1 MFILKN
7 DPENLKTLFQL
18 DPDIT
23 FLNHGSYGACPS
35 PVFEDYQKWQVMIE
49 QHPVK
54 FMQDDIYQYLDE
66 SRSSL
71 GSYINCDKNDL
82 IYVPNPTHAVAN
94 IIKNVNL
101 DIGDEV
107 LSTDLEYGSCDRM
120 WFYEAEQKGFVYNR
134 SKVSLPII
142 DKESFCNDFWKNATE
157 KTKYIFISQI
167 TSSTGMILPIPEIV
181 LEAKSRGIKTIIDGA
196 HVPAHID
203 LDINNLDPDYYVG
216 ACHKWL
222 CCPKGVSFLYVKKD
236 QQENIQPQIMS
247 WGWGEEYE
255 EFKDSTQLKS
265 SSRFINIFQWQ
276 GTRDM
281 SAFLTVPKAIEFQE
295 KYDWDSVRNRCK
307 KMIID
312 ARNQI
317 STVTNLPKICPDD
330 WLGQMASFLFP
341 ADDVAELKNSLYND
355 YQIEIPAM
363 SYNGY
368 SALRISIQGYN
379 SEDEV
384 DYLVETLKKFI

>member
-1 MFILKN
+1 MKN
-7 DPENLKTLFQL
+7 DPENLKSLFQL

-23 FLNHGSYGACPS
+23 FLNHGSYGACPR

-71 GSYINCDKNDL
+71 GNYINCNKNDL

-94 IIKNVNL
+94 IIKKVNL

-120 WFYEAEQKGFVYNR
+120 WFYEAQQKGFIYNR

-203 LDINNLDPDYYVG
+203 LDINDFDPDYYVG

-295 KYDWDSVRNRCK
+295 KYDWDSVRNRRK

-312 ARNQI
+312 ARNKI

-341 ADDVAELKNSLYND
+341 ADDVAELKKSLYND

-368 SALRISIQGYN
+368 SALRISIQANN

>member
-1 MFILKN
+1 MKN

-23 FLNHGSYGACPS
+23 FLNHGSYGACPR

-203 LDINNLDPDYYVG
+203 LDINDLDPDYYVG

>member
-1 MFILKN
+1 MKN

-23 FLNHGSYGACPS
+23 FLNHGSYGACPR

>member
-1 MFILKN
+1 MKN

-23 FLNHGSYGACPS
+23 FLNHGSYGACPR

-71 GSYINCDKNDL
+71 GNYINCNKNDL

-120 WFYEAEQKGFVYNR
+120 WFYEAQQKGFIYNR

-142 DKESFCNDFWKNATE
+142 DNETFCNDFWKNATE

-341 ADDVAELKNSLYND
+341 ADDVAELKKSLYND

>member
-1 MFILKN
+1 MKN
-7 DPENLKTLFQL
+7 DPNNLKALFQL

-23 FLNHGSYGACPS
+23 FLNHGSYGSCPI
-35 PVFEDYQKWQVMIE
+35 PVFENYQKWQVMIE

-54 FMQDDIYQYLDE
+54 FMQDDVYQYLEE
-66 SRSSL
+66 SRRAL
-71 GSYINCDKNDL
+71 GAYINCDKDDL

-94 IIKNVNL
+94 IINNVIL
-101 DIGDEV
+101 DKGDEV
-107 LSTDLEYGSCDRM
+107 LTTDLEYGSCDRM
-120 WFYEAEQKGFVYNR
+120 WFYEAQRQEFIYNR
-134 SKVSLPII
+134 SKISLPII
-142 DKESFCNDFWKNATE
+142 DKESFCNNFWKNATE

-203 LDINNLDPDYYVG
+203 LNIKDLDPDYYVG

-236 QQENIQPQIMS
+236 QQKNIQPQIMS
-247 WGWGEEYE
+247 WGWGEEYD
-255 EFKDSTQLKS
+255 EFKGSTQLKS
-265 SSRFINIFQWQ
+265 ESRFVNIFQWQ

-295 KYDWDSVRNRCK
+295 EYDWESVRGRCK
-307 KMIID
+307 KMIVD

-317 STVTNLPKICPDD
+317 TKITNLPEICPDN
-330 WLGQMASFLFP
+330 WLGQMATILFP
-341 ADDVAELKNSLYND
+341 TDDVNQFKNTLYNE
-355 YQIEIPAM
+355 YQIEIPTM
-363 SYNGY
+363 SHNGY
-368 SALRISIQGYN
+368 SAFRISIQGYN
-379 SEDEV
+379 SEDDI
-384 DYLVETLKKFI
+384 DYLIETLKKII

>member
-1 MFILKN
+1 MKN

-94 IIKNVNL
+94 IINNVNL

-203 LDINNLDPDYYVG
+203 LDINDLDPDYYVG

-341 ADDVAELKNSLYND
+341 ADDVAELKKSLYND

-379 SEDEV
+379 SEDVV
-384 DYLVETLKKFI
+384 DYLAETLKKSI

>member
-1 MFILKN
+1 MKN

-94 IIKNVNL
+94 IINNVNL

-142 DKESFCNDFWKNATE
+142 DNETFCNDFWRNATE

>member
-1 MFILKN
+1 MKN

-71 GSYINCDKNDL
+71 GNYINCNKNDL

-94 IIKNVNL
+94 IINNLNL

-120 WFYEAEQKGFVYNR
+120 WFYEAQQKGFIYNR

-142 DKESFCNDFWKNATE
+142 DNETFCNDFWRNATD

-295 KYDWDSVRNRCK
+295 KYDWDSVRNRRK

-341 ADDVAELKNSLYND
+341 ADDVAELKKSLYND

>member
-1 MFILKN
+1 MKN
-7 DPENLKTLFQL
+7 DPENLKSLFQL

-23 FLNHGSYGACPS
+23 FLNHGSYGACPR

-71 GSYINCDKNDL
+71 GNYINCNKNDL

-120 WFYEAEQKGFVYNR
+120 WFYEAQQKGFIYNR

-142 DKESFCNDFWKNATE
+142 DNETFCNDFWRNATE

-203 LDINNLDPDYYVG
+203 LDIKDLDPDYYVG

-265 SSRFINIFQWQ
+265 SSRFVNIFQWQ

-317 STVTNLPKICPDD
+317 STVTDLPKICPDD

>member
-1 MFILKN
+1 MKN
-7 DPENLKTLFQL
+7 DPNNLKALFQL

-23 FLNHGSYGACPS
+23 FLNHGSYGSCPI

-54 FMQDDIYQYLDE
+54 FMLDDVYKYLDE
-66 SRSSL
+66 SRSAL
-71 GSYINCDKNDL
+71 GDYINCNKNDL

-94 IIKNVNL
+94 IINNVNL
-101 DIGDEV
+101 GKEDEI

-120 WFYEAEQKGFVYNR
+120 WFYEAQRQGFVYNR
-134 SKVSLPII
+134 SKVSLPIT

-167 TSSTGMILPIPEIV
+167 TSSTGMILPIDEIV

-203 LDINNLDPDYYVG
+203 LDIKDLDPDYYVG

-236 QQENIQPQIMS
+236 QQKNIQPQIMS
-247 WGWGEEYE
+247 WGWGEEYD

-265 SSRFINIFQWQ
+265 ESRFVNIFQWQ

-295 KYDWDSVRNRCK
+295 EYDWSLVRDRCK
-307 KMIID
+307 RMIVD

-317 STVTNLPKICPDD
+317 TKITNLPKICPDN
-330 WLGQMASFLFP
+330 WLGQMATILFP
-341 ADDVAELKNSLYND
+341 TDDVNQLKN
-355 YQIEIPAM
+355 
-363 SYNGY
+363 
-368 SALRISIQGYN
+368 
-379 SEDEV
+379 
-384 DYLVETLKKFI
+384 TL

>member
-1 MFILKN
+1 MKN

-23 FLNHGSYGACPS
+23 FLNHGSYGACPR

-94 IIKNVNL
+94 IINNVNL

-120 WFYEAEQKGFVYNR
+120 WFYEAQQKGFIYNR

-142 DKESFCNDFWKNATE
+142 DNETFCNDFWRNATD

-203 LDINNLDPDYYVG
+203 LDINDLDPDYYVG

-341 ADDVAELKNSLYND
+341 ADDVAELKKSLYND

>member
-1 MFILKN
+1 MKN
-7 DPENLKTLFQL
+7 DPENLKSLFQL

-23 FLNHGSYGACPS
+23 FLNHGSYGACPR

-71 GSYINCDKNDL
+71 GNYINCNKNDL

-94 IIKNVNL
+94 IINNVNL

-120 WFYEAEQKGFVYNR
+120 WFYEAQQKGFIYNR

-142 DKESFCNDFWKNATE
+142 DNETFCNDFWRNATD

-341 ADDVAELKNSLYND
+341 ADDVAELKKSLYND

>member
-1 MFILKN
+1 MKN

-120 WFYEAEQKGFVYNR
+120 WFYEAQQKGFIYNR

>member
-1 MFILKN
+1 MKN

-71 GSYINCDKNDL
+71 GNYINCNKNDL

-120 WFYEAEQKGFVYNR
+120 WFYEAQQKGFIYNR

-142 DKESFCNDFWKNATE
+142 DNETFCNDFWRNATE

-341 ADDVAELKNSLYND
+341 ADDVAELKKSLYND

>member
-1 MFILKN
+1 MKN

-94 IIKNVNL
+94 IINNVNL

-203 LDINNLDPDYYVG
+203 LDINDLDPDYYVG

-341 ADDVAELKNSLYND
+341 ADDVAELKKSLYND

-379 SEDEV
+379 SEDVV
-384 DYLVETLKKFI
+384 DYLAETLKKFI

>member
-1 MFILKN
+1 
-7 DPENLKTLFQL
+7 
-18 DPDIT
+18 
-23 FLNHGSYGACPS
+23 
-35 PVFEDYQKWQVMIE
+35 
-49 QHPVK
+49 
-54 FMQDDIYQYLDE
+54 
-66 SRSSL
+66 
-71 GSYINCDKNDL
+71 
-82 IYVPNPTHAVAN
+82 
-94 IIKNVNL
+94 
-101 DIGDEV
+101 
-107 LSTDLEYGSCDRM
+107 
-120 WFYEAEQKGFVYNR
+120 
-134 SKVSLPII
+134 
-142 DKESFCNDFWKNATE
+142 
-157 KTKYIFISQI
+157 
-167 TSSTGMILPIPEIV
+167 MILPIPEIV

-341 ADDVAELKNSLYND
+341 ADDVAELKKSLYND

>member
-1 MFILKN
+1 MKN

-23 FLNHGSYGACPS
+23 FLNHGSYGACPR

-94 IIKNVNL
+94 IINNVNL

-203 LDINNLDPDYYVG
+203 LDINDLDPDYYVG

>member
-1 MFILKN
+1 MKN
-7 DPENLKTLFQL
+7 DPENLKSLFQL

-23 FLNHGSYGACPS
+23 FLNHGSYGACPR

-71 GSYINCDKNDL
+71 GNYINCNKNDL

-120 WFYEAEQKGFVYNR
+120 WFYEAQQKGFIYNR

-142 DKESFCNDFWKNATE
+142 DNETFCNDFWKNATE

-203 LDINNLDPDYYVG
+203 LDINDLDPDYYVG

-341 ADDVAELKNSLYND
+341 ADDVAELKNSLYNN

>member
-1 MFILKN
+1 MKN
-7 DPENLKTLFQL
+7 DPENLKSLFQL

-23 FLNHGSYGACPS
+23 FLNHGSYGACPR

-71 GSYINCDKNDL
+71 GNYINCNKNDL

-120 WFYEAEQKGFVYNR
+120 WFYEAQQKGFIYNR

-142 DKESFCNDFWKNATE
+142 DNETFCNDFWRNATD

-203 LDINNLDPDYYVG
+203 LDINDLDPDYYVG

>member
-1 MFILKN
+1 MKN

-94 IIKNVNL
+94 IINNVNL

-107 LSTDLEYGSCDRM
+107 LSTDLEYCSCDRM
-120 WFYEAEQKGFVYNR
+120 WFYEAEQKGFIYNR

-203 LDINNLDPDYYVG
+203 LDINDLDPDYYVG

-341 ADDVAELKNSLYND
+341 ADDVAELKKSLYND

>member
-1 MFILKN
+1 MKN

-71 GSYINCDKNDL
+71 GNYINCNKNDL

-94 IIKNVNL
+94 IINNVNL

-341 ADDVAELKNSLYND
+341 ADDVAELKKSLYND

>member
-1 MFILKN
+1 MKN

-94 IIKNVNL
+94 IINNVNL

-167 TSSTGMILPIPEIV
+167 TSSTGMILPIPEII

-203 LDINNLDPDYYVG
+203 LDINDLDPDYYVG

-341 ADDVAELKNSLYND
+341 ADDVAELKKSLYND

>member
-1 MFILKN
+1 MKN
-7 DPENLKTLFQL
+7 DPENLKSLFQL

-23 FLNHGSYGACPS
+23 FLNHGSYGACPR

-71 GSYINCDKNDL
+71 GNYINCNKNDL

-120 WFYEAEQKGFVYNR
+120 WFYEAQQNGFIYNR

-142 DKESFCNDFWKNATE
+142 DNETFCNDFWRNATD

>member
-1 MFILKN
+1 MKN
-7 DPENLKTLFQL
+7 DPENLKSLFQL

-94 IIKNVNL
+94 IINNVNL

-167 TSSTGMILPIPEIV
+167 TSSTGMILPIDEIV

-203 LDINNLDPDYYVG
+203 LDIKDLDPDYYVG

-236 QQENIQPQIMS
+236 QQKNIQPQIMS
-247 WGWGEEYE
+247 WGWGEEYD

-265 SSRFINIFQWQ
+265 ESRFVNIFQWQ

-295 KYDWDSVRNRCK
+295 EYDWSLVRDRCK
-307 KMIID
+307 RMIVD

-317 STVTNLPKICPDD
+317 TKITNLPKICPDN
-330 WLGQMASFLFP
+330 WLGQMATILFP
-341 ADDVAELKNSLYND
+341 TDDVNQLKNTLYND
-355 YQIEIPAM
+355 YQIEIPTM
-363 SYNGY
+363 NHNGY
-368 SALRISIQGYN
+368 SAFRISLQGYN
-379 SEDEV
+379 TEREI
-384 DYLVETLKKFI
+384 DYLIETLKKII

>member
-1 MFILKN
+1 MKN

-23 FLNHGSYGACPS
+23 FLNHGSYGACPN

-71 GSYINCDKNDL
+71 GNYINCNKNDL

-94 IIKNVNL
+94 IINNVNL

-203 LDINNLDPDYYVG
+203 LDINDLDPDYYVG

-341 ADDVAELKNSLYND
+341 ADDVAELKKSLYND

>member
-1 MFILKN
+1 MKN
-7 DPENLKTLFQL
+7 DPENLKSLFQL

-71 GSYINCDKNDL
+71 GNYINCNKNDL

-120 WFYEAEQKGFVYNR
+120 WFYEAQQKGFIYNR

-142 DKESFCNDFWKNATE
+142 DNETFCNDFWRNATE

-341 ADDVAELKNSLYND
+341 ADDVAELKKSLYND

>member
-1 MFILKN
+1 MKN

-23 FLNHGSYGACPS
+23 FLNHGSYGACPR

-71 GSYINCDKNDL
+71 GNYINCNKNDL

-94 IIKNVNL
+94 IINNVNL

-203 LDINNLDPDYYVG
+203 LDINDLDPDYYVG

-341 ADDVAELKNSLYND
+341 ADDVAELKKSLYND

>member
-1 MFILKN
+1 MKN
-7 DPENLKTLFQL
+7 DPENLKSLFQL

-23 FLNHGSYGACPS
+23 FLNHGSYGACPR

-71 GSYINCDKNDL
+71 GNYINCNKNDL

-120 WFYEAEQKGFVYNR
+120 WFYEAQQKGFIYNR

-142 DKESFCNDFWKNATE
+142 DNETFCNDFWRNATE

-203 LDINNLDPDYYVG
+203 LDINDLDPDYYVG

-341 ADDVAELKNSLYND
+341 ADDVAELKKTLYND

>member
-1 MFILKN
+1 MNN
-7 DPENLKTLFQL
+7 DSANLKTLFQL

-71 GSYINCDKNDL
+71 GNYINCNKNDL

-94 IIKNVNL
+94 IINNVNL

-120 WFYEAEQKGFVYNR
+120 WFYEAQQKGFIYNR

-142 DKESFCNDFWKNATE
+142 DNETFCNDFWRNATD

-181 LEAKSRGIKTIIDGA
+181 LEARSRGIKTIIDGA

-341 ADDVAELKNSLYND
+341 ADDVAELKKSLYND

>member
-1 MFILKN
+1 MKN

-23 FLNHGSYGACPS
+23 FLNHGSYGACPR

-71 GSYINCDKNDL
+71 GNYINCNKNDL

-120 WFYEAEQKGFVYNR
+120 WFYEAQQKGFIYNR

-142 DKESFCNDFWKNATE
+142 DNETFCNDFWKNATE

>member
-1 MFILKN
+1 MKN

-71 GSYINCDKNDL
+71 GNYINCNKNDL

-120 WFYEAEQKGFVYNR
+120 WFYEAQQKGFIYNR

-203 LDINNLDPDYYVG
+203 LDINDLDPDYYVG

-341 ADDVAELKNSLYND
+341 ADDVAELKKSLYND